1 MAERAFPPAAFSSF
15 LFTPNQIPVCKL
27 RRSSLPRGCGLLWAW
42 VLLPGGL
49 LAQEAAPAPIT
60 TVGEFWNVPAADR
73 QKEHPLR
80 MDLIAYYYDPTWRL
94 LYGETAGATSYLPV
108 RGPALPIKSGQ
119 KVRLE
124 GTVVPAEG
132 IDGERIKTSLL
143 AERQLPEPLPI
154 AGRMQDLAALNG
166 RWVLVEGYVL
176 SQAEPDPT
184 HVEAQ
189 LWSEGRLISL
199 FLQIDSSEPVPQLA
213 GARVRVRGVYDVGV
227 DARGGIQRIQ
237 VWTAETQRLEV
248 TGWLADD
255 ERFKLPRTPID
266 QLGTAADRPW
276 VRIIGEVQRVATG
289 AGLTVRDDTGQTEIA
304 TRQPGVPPVGTM
316 VEIVGRAVAAEL
328 GWTLQEPLFRRADAA
343 SLPVRPR
350 EGPGRVPMRLRL
362 VEQIS
367 QLTLDEA
374 AQHYPVTLRGIVTW
388 SDRRLGQFY
397 LQDVSGG
404 IAVSRSGEQTP
415 EFGTALSLTG
425 VTVRGTYVPAVE
437 ALAIDQYGP
446 QLPPPPRRISL
457 EQALTGAEEGLWVEM
472 RGYVRQVTSDRDWL
486 RLVLVTPTGEFEA
499 MLPPG
504 ESSGQLQGAMVRVQ
518 GVCVGQPGVN
528 REQAGIRLWAQR
540 REAITVEE
548 PAPADPFAAPVETI
562 AALRQLSAAQAVGR
576 RLRLQGTVL
585 LHEPGRYLHVQDG
598 SDGLF
603 VLSRDSE
610 RLAPGARVELVG
622 LPGWLG
628 SRPVLREARWRAAG
642 PARAPDVLELEN
654 VALPVPEADNRLV
667 RVRAVLRQAVSEAGQ
682 ARLTLQTGATIFD
695 GTLREAA
702 EWTPPRV
709 GSRLALTGVY
719 VLEYD
724 EYRRPHGFRLELRG
738 PSDIA
743 VLEAP
748 SWWTVERIWIFVGVL
763 GLVISLGF
771 AWIAALRGQ
780 VRRQTEQIRIQ
791 LEKEARLQTEL
802 ERSSRLES
810 LGVLA
815 GGIAHDFNNLLTAI
829 LGNLGLAAMDKRVME
844 AAGDCIAEA
853 ERGARRARDITQQ
866 LLTFAKGGDPV
877 RTAVQLP
884 EIITEAANFAR
895 HGSNVR
901 FEFDLPSNLPP
912 GNVDAGQ
919 ISRVVHNLVINAVQ
933 AMPNGGVVSIALAAV
948 DLAAGQVGTL
958 PAGSYLRLSIA
969 DTGQGIPAE
978 ALPRIFDPYFSTKG
992 NSGNS
997 GLGLATVR
1005 SIVKKHNGHIEV
1017 HSAVGRG
1024 TTFRIWLPAAPHG
1037 MSVPSAAPA
1046 RSAAHLPARILVM
1059 DDEEVI
1065 RRVAGRMLALAGHD
1079 AVFVADGAEAI
1090 RVYSAAQQSGRPF
1103 DLVIFD
1109 LTVPGG
1115 MGGKDA
1121 LAELLKLDPK
1131 IRAIA
1136 SSGYSSDPVMA
1147 NPRTYGFYTSLP
1159 KPYDIPDLMRAI
1171 EAARRG

>member
-1 MAERAFPPAAFSSF
+1 VASIPHFPAR
-15 LFTPNQIPVCKL
+15 LG
-27 RRSSLPRGCGLLWAW
+27 RLPRLLRAVVLALSGL
-42 VLLPGGL
+42 GGGWL
-49 LAQEAAPAPIT
+49 GAQETVLAAGSVT
-60 TVGEFWNVPAADR
+60 TVGEFWNVPPADR

-80 MDLIAYYYDPTWRL
+80 MDLIVYYYDPSWRL
-94 LYGETAGATSYLPV
+94 LYGETGGTASYLPV

-124 GTVVPAEG
+124 GTVVPADG
-132 IDGERIKTSLL
+132 IDGERIKTTLL

-154 AGRMQDLAALNG
+154 AGRMEDLASLNG
-166 RWVLVEGYVL
+166 RWVVVEGHVL
-176 SQAEPDPT
+176 SQVEPDPT
-184 HVEAQ
+184 HIEAQ

-199 FLQIDSSEPVPQLA
+199 FVQVDSSEPVPQLT
-213 GARVRVRGVYDVGV
+213 GARVRLHGVYDVGV
-227 DARGGIQRIQ
+227 DSRGGVQHIQ

-255 ERFKLPRTPID
+255 PRFKLPRTPID
-266 QLGTAADRPW
+266 QLGAAVGRPW
-276 VRIIGEVQRVATG
+276 VRIVGEVQSVATG

-304 TRQPGVPPVGTM
+304 TQQPGVPPVGTA
-316 VEIVGRAVAAEL
+316 VEVVGRPAAAEL

-362 VEQIS
+362 AEQIL
-367 QLTLDEA
+367 QLTPEEA
-374 AQHYPVTLRGIVTW
+374 ARPHPVTLRGIVTW
-388 SDRRLGQFY
+388 SDRRSGQFY

-404 IAVSRSGEQTP
+404 ITVTRSGEP
-415 EFGTALSLTG
+415 APDFGTAMSLTG
-425 VTVRGTYVPAVE
+425 VTMRGAQVPAVE
-437 ALAIDQYGP
+437 ALAFEQYGTQP
-446 QLPPPPRRISL
+446 LPPPRRISL
-457 EQALTGAEEGLWVEM
+457 EQAMAGAEEGRWVEM
-472 RGYVRQVTSDRDWL
+472 RGYVRQVTPGRDWL
-486 RLVLVTPTGEFEA
+486 RLDLVAPTGEFEV

-504 ESSGQLQGAMVRVQ
+504 ESSDQLQGAMVRVQ

-528 REQAGIRLWAQR
+528 REQARIQVWAQDR
-540 REAITVEE
+540 GAITVEE
-548 PAPADPFAAPVETI
+548 AAPADPFAVAPLEPVT
-562 AALRQLSAAQAVGR
+562 ALPQLSAAQAAGR

-585 LHEPGRYLHVQDG
+585 LHEPGRYLHVQDESG
-598 SDGLF
+598 GVF
-603 VLSRDSE
+603 VLSRGTE
-610 RLAPGARVELVG
+610 RLTPGTRVELVG

-628 SRPVLREARWRAAG
+628 SRPVLREARWRPASPAG
-642 PARAPDVLELEN
+642 TPEPLELEN
-654 VALPVPEADNRLV
+654 VALPVPAADSRLV
-667 RVRAVLRQAVSEAGQ
+667 RVRAVLRQAVTEAGQ
-682 ARLTLQTGATIFD
+682 AHLTLQAGATIFD
-695 GTLREAA
+695 CTLREAA
-702 EWTPPRV
+702 GWTPPGV

-724 EYRRPHGFRLELRG
+724 EYRRPHGFRLELRV
-738 PSDIA
+738 PADIA

-748 SWWTVERIWIFVGVL
+748 SWWTVERIWTVVGVL

-771 AWIAALRGQ
+771 TWIAVLRRR
-780 VRRQTEQIRIQ
+780 VRRQTELIRVQ

-829 LGNLGLAAMDKRVME
+829 LGNLGLASMDKRVME
-844 AAGDCIAEA
+844 AAGDCIGEA

-884 EIITEAANFAR
+884 EIVTEAANFAR

-901 FEFDLPSNLPP
+901 FDFDLPSNLPP
-912 GNVDAGQ
+912 GDVDAGQ

-933 AMPNGGVVSIALAAV
+933 AMPDGGVVSIALAAV
-948 DLAAGQVGTL
+948 DLAAGQVDLL
-958 PAGSYLRLSIA
+958 PAGSYLRLTIA
-969 DTGQGIPAE
+969 DTGRGIPAE
-978 ALPRIFDPYFSTKG
+978 ALSRIFDPYFSTKG
-992 NSGNS
+992 KTGNS

-1005 SIVKKHNGHIEV
+1005 SIIKKHNGHIEV
-1017 HSAVGRG
+1017 ESVVGRG
-1024 TTFRIWLPAAPHG
+1024 TTFRLWLPAAPHELPVLG
-1037 MSVPSAAPA
+1037 ATPP

-1065 RRVAGRMLALAGHD
+1065 RRVAGRMLALAGHE
-1079 AVFVADGAEAI
+1079 AVFAADGADAV
-1090 RVYSAAQQSGRPF
+1090 RAYSAARQSGRPF

-1121 LAELLKLDPK
+1121 LQELLKLDPD

-1147 NPRTYGFYTSLP
+1147 NPRTYGFCTSLP
-1159 KPYDIPDLMRAI
+1159 KPYDIPDLMRAV
-1171 EAARRG
+1171 EAARRQ